1 MSTRAEELYLV
12 VTPNAVLSKSTRW
25 FVAGCLM
32 ILALLAWNFG
42 PSALVPRPGET
53 ASAFGDLAE
62 NQALFVELKTSVLT
76 NAEVILIST
85 VITLFFS
92 YATVLPLMRPVAY
105 AISKGRFLGLTGLTF
120 LFTVMIGGGH
130 TLKISLMVFG
140 VSVFFVT
147 AMAAVIKNIPKEQFD
162 HARTLGMSEWRVVYE
177 VVVLGT
183 KDQVYEML
191 RQSAAIGWMMLA
203 MVEGIVRSEG
213 GLGAM
218 LLNENKH
225 LNLNAVFAIQLL
237 ILCIGMGSDCL
248 ISFIKSIDCP
258 YAALDLE
265 RD

>member
-1 MSTRAEELYLV
+1 MNTKTEQFILALS
-12 VTPNAVLSKSTRW
+12 PNAVISKSTHW
-25 FVAGCLM
+25 LVVGCL
-32 ILALLAWNFG
+32 ISFALFLWNFG

-53 ASAFGDLAE
+53 VSAFGELVA

-76 NAEVILIST
+76 NVEVILIST
-85 VITLFFS
+85 VLTLFFS

-120 LFTVMIGGGH
+120 LFTVLIGGGH

-140 VSVFFVT
+140 VSVFFTT
-147 AMAAVIKNIPKEQFD
+147 AMTAVIKEIPKEEYD

-177 VVVLGT
+177 VVVLG
-183 KDQVYEML
+183 KLDQVFEML

-225 LNLNAVFAIQLL
+225 LKLDAVFAIQLT
-237 ILCIGMGSDCL
+237 ILFIGLSQDYVIG
-248 ISFIKSIDCP
+248 FIKNIACP
-258 YAALDLE
+258 YANLNLE
-265 RD
+265 RK